1 MTTEREDDNEP
12 ATSPPPLAIHPPRR
26 LMFRVHRTRPTRTS
40 RKRPTIRTLTR
51 RPRRQHGQAAHNQ
64 PESTLMSRQASET
77 SSGIGRELD
86 ESRDQRQVTQA
97 ERGRTDGRSTLASV
111 FLRCETHAVPM

>member
-1 MTTEREDDNEP
+1 
-12 ATSPPPLAIHPPRR
+12 
-26 LMFRVHRTRPTRTS
+26 
-40 RKRPTIRTLTR
+40 
-51 RPRRQHGQAAHNQ
+51 
-64 PESTLMSRQASET
+64 MSRQASET